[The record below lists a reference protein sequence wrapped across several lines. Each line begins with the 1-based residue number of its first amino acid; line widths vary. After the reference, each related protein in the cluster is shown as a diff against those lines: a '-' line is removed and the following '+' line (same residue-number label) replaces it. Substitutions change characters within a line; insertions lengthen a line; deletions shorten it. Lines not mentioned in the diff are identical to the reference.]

1 MERSDALLA
10 ERARRAYEL
19 GRLGRK
25 LPMALFAVPPAV
37 VALRV
42 CGGGGTTIALALLL
56 AAALVAAHW
65 RGEEAARGAGA
76 GLLAGAVAF
85 AVPVVAMGTGLCP
98 LGATPQLLALCCGG
112 GLVSGG
118 VLAVFALR
126 GAGRAPLYL
135 LAGGVV
141 AALTGGLGCLLA
153 GFAGLAGVTAGIA
166 LGMTPSLALARQS

>member
-1 MERSDALLA
+1 MERSDAPLA
-10 ERARRAYEL
+10 ARARRAYEL
-19 GRLGRK
+19 GRLHAQ
-25 LPMALFAVPPAV
+25 LPVALFALPPAL

-42 CGGGGTTIALALLL
+42 CGGGGLTIALAVLL

-85 AVPVVAMGTGLCP
+85 AVPVIAMGTGLCP
-98 LGATPQLLALCCGG
+98 LEATPRLLALCSGG
-112 GLVSGG
+112 GLLSGG
-118 VLAVFALR
+118 VLAAFALR
-126 GAGRAPLYL
+126 GAARPPLYL

-153 GFAGLAGVTAGIA
+153 GFAGLAGVTAGIV
-166 LGMTPSLALARQS
+166 LGMTPAVSLART